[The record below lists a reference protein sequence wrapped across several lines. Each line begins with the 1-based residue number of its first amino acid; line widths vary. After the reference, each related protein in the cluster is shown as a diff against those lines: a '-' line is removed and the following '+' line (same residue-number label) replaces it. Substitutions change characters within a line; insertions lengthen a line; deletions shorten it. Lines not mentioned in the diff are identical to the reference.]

1 MFLGAELLLVPEVGA
16 VSSLLGFQGLSLF
29 RSSGFHLSL
38 EAQAVLLVGSFSLLG
53 IPCLGFLLIFI
64 VQLISHL
71 HVLVSFSLRC
81 LSCSSGFCLLSPLNS
96 SSLLRNL
103 LIPGRLCA
111 MMLFIQNV
119 SVDATG
125 TIIGL
130 HLLLHNLGQVRSNS
144 GNESLLDCVCCLS
157 GDLRVR
163 VGSLGSSAIVLD
175 ASSSLLKG
183 LAEAESPGFRGGS
196 YWEWPKA

>member
-1 MFLGAELLLVPEVGA
+1 MG
-16 VSSLLGFQGLSLF
+16 
-29 RSSGFHLSL
+29 
-38 EAQAVLLVGSFSLLG
+38 
-53 IPCLGFLLIFI
+53 C
-64 VQLISHL
+64 
-71 HVLVSFSLRC
+71 FSLRC
-81 LSCSSGFCLLSPLNS
+81 FSCSSGICLLSPLNS

-103 LIPGRLCA
+103 LIPGRLCP
-111 MMLFIQNV
+111 MVLFIQNV

-183 LAEAESPGFRGGS
+183 LAASRVSGFQRRLVLGVAKGLRSERVGVSIHISASSRSAKCGLVHCLSGRLGRGGS
-196 YWEWPKA
+196 FGDSSAPKDA